1 MEIFKNV
8 KKNSVAKYF
17 ECANKIEFTV
27 EGVFNDSVM

>member
-8 KKNSVAKYF
+8 KNSVAKYF